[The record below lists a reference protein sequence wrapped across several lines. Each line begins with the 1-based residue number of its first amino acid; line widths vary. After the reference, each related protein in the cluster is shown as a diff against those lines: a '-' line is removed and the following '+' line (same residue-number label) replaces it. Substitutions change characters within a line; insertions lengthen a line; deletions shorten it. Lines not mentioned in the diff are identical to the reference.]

1 MRYAICL
8 EEMEGRWVAH
18 VPVLLGCYTSADD
31 RDTALASAPQT
42 IYDYLAWRAAYANTQ
57 PVGESLVEVFVDE
70 VGREWPTPD
79 DPDYIVNAFF
89 AADVPALTADEIRLA
104 VQRLEWQR
112 ADLLASF
119 DGLSIDTLNRPVEGE
134 WSIGGILNHTGRAEW
149 WYLDRLNLAP
159 LLDQEPGHWRA
170 RLEMARARLLEVLP
184 QLEGVARIEVK
195 AGEMW
200 SPRKMLRRALWHER
214 DHTLHI
220 RQFREKL
227 NA

>member
-42 IYDYLAWRAAYANTQ
+42 IYDYPAWRAAYANTQ

-104 VQRLEWQR
+104 VRRLEGQR

-134 WSIGGILNHTGRAEW
+134 WSIGGILNHTRRAERGDFGRA
-149 WYLDRLNLAP
+149 NP
-159 LLDQEPGHWRA
+159 P
-170 RLEMARARLLEVLP
+170 P
-184 QLEGVARIEVK
+184 
-195 AGEMW
+195 
-200 SPRKMLRRALWHER
+200 PP
-214 DHTLHI
+214 
-220 RQFREKL
+220 
-227 NA
+227 